1 MKWTGSSHSILLG
14 NASTFV
20 PTIVINSNIDQ
31 SEIYV
36 LNGGLESSTNLSVD
50 IDRHIQPMNNT

>member
-1 MKWTGSSHSILLG
+1 MKWTGLSHSILLG

-20 PTIVINSNIDQ
+20 PTIFNNSNIDQ